1 MFENIS
7 PFEVQNPG
15 SGIWKNLG
23 SETLL
28 LDMIPQTCNEQEEE
42 DSDIDDDDVSAYE
55 KIRLKNIR
63 EREAMFQVSMNRIS
77 GHFVI
82 II

>member
-1 MFENIS
+1 
-7 PFEVQNPG
+7 
-15 SGIWKNLG
+15 
-23 SETLL
+23 
-28 LDMIPQTCNEQEEE
+28 MIPQTCDKQEEEEE

-77 GHFVI
+77 GLFVI